1 MKHKILI
8 PLTALALLASSTLAT
23 AQDKDSTIRRSMRL
37 KLIEFRD
44 VKLRDAL
51 RLLAEQTNMNF
62 APSKDAA
69 EVKVSLFLKD
79 VEALEAVSVLCK
91 AHNLWFQMDEKSKI
105 ARIHTAKEYQNDIQS
120 FREDRIET
128 FTLLYPNA
136 NDVARSI
143 QDLFGNRV
151 QFNRQN
157 IQQNIQETLELQQ
170 RFQRFDIFDERSQ
183 GFGNQNNQNNGGNN
197 VNNRNNLRNQNNGLF
212 GAQNGR
218 NFFNNRNF
226 NNGQR
231 AVAPP
236 TINLEQSQIRGL
248 TGEQIQALQ
257 AGGEDPA
264 VLRRLLGRT
273 TIFVSV
279 IQRLNKI
286 MVRTGDERAMKQ
298 IRELVKKLDV
308 PTPMVLL
315 EVKVLSID
323 LNDDFNSV
331 FDYQAAD
338 GSSVAGGFTTGDIL
352 APVSDAISGDSLRRA
367 SSLGLG
373 GTGLRSDNLI
383 FQYVHSHFRARMQLL
398 ENKNKVTVLAT
409 PMLLTAN
416 NEVSRLFI
424 GEERPLNRG
433 FQGGQV
439 VNNVGGVQ
447 TTAGTSNIEFRP
459 VGTTLLITPNINA
472 DRTVTLRILQ
482 ENSQIVPNGANIL
495 VPSNAGF
502 IQQQVDIVS
511 SRSVSGTVVA
521 KDGLALAIGGLIEEG
536 VNDNRAQVPWIGR
549 VPFLGFFFRRES
561 RGRFRRELI
570 VMVRP
575 YVLNTPEQS
584 ENVSKRLV
592 EELSIH
598 PNAPDA
604 KGGLGTFTPDEVLR
618 PAKPTEGLKRL
629 FRFHTID
636 LEGED

>member
-1 MKHKILI
+1 MMKMKPFAWLVI
-8 PLTALALLASSTLAT
+8 LASLVSFSTAD
-23 AQDKDSTIRRSMRL
+23 AQEKDSTIRRSTRL

-51 RLLAEQTNMNF
+51 RLLAEQTDMNF
-62 APSKDAA
+62 APSKNAA
-69 EVKVSLFLKD
+69 DIKISLFLRN
-79 VEALEAVSVLCK
+79 VEVLEAVNVLCK
-91 AHNLWFQMDEKSKI
+91 ANNLWFQMDEKSKI

-136 NDVARSI
+136 NDVARAI

-151 QFNRQN
+151 QYNEQSN
-157 IQQNIQETLELQQ
+157 QQNQQATLDLQQ

-183 GFGNQNNQNNGGNN
+183 GFGNQNNNGGNN
-197 VNNRNNLRNQNNGLF
+197 RGNNNRNNNNGVF

-218 NFFNNRNF
+218 NLFNNRNR
-226 NNGQR
+226 NGGGQNQN
-231 AVAPP
+231 VPP
-236 TINLEQSQIRGL
+236 TINLDQSQIRGL

-257 AGGEDPA
+257 AGGDDPA

-273 TIFVSV
+273 NIFVSV
-279 IQRLNKI
+279 IQKLNKI
-286 MVRTGDERAMKQ
+286 MIRTGDERALKQ

-323 LNDDFNSV
+323 LSDNFNSV
-331 FDYQAAD
+331 FDYQASD
-338 GSSVAGGFTTGDIL
+338 GSAVAGGFTTGDIL
-352 APVSDAISGDSLRRA
+352 APVSDAITGDSLRKA

-433 FQGGQV
+433 FQGGQI
-439 VNNVGGVQ
+439 VNNIGGVQ

-482 ENSQIVPNGANIL
+482 ENSQIVPNGANVL
-495 VPSNAGF
+495 VPNNTGF

-536 VNDNRAQVPWIGR
+536 VSDNRAQVPWIGR
-549 VPFLGFFFRRES
+549 IPLLGFFFRREN

-570 VMVRP
+570 IMVRP
-575 YVLNTPEQS
+575 YVLNTPAQS
-584 ENVSKRLV
+584 ESVSKKLI
-592 EELSIH
+592 EELSVH
-598 PNAPDA
+598 PNALDA
-604 KGGLGTFTPDEVLR
+604 KGGLGTFTPDEVLK
-618 PAKPTEGLKRL
+618 PAKP
-629 FRFHTID
+629 
-636 LEGED
+636 

>member
-1 MKHKILI
+1 MKRTITI
-8 PLTALALLASSTLAT
+8 PVLAALALPVFAVSAS
-23 AQDKDSTIRRSMRL
+23 AQDKDSTIRRPKRL
-37 KLIEFRD
+37 QLIEFRD

-51 RLLAEQTNMNF
+51 RLLAEQTDMNF
-62 APSKDAA
+62 APSKNAA

-79 VEALEAVSVLCK
+79 VDALEAVNVLCK

-105 ARIHTAKEYQNDIQS
+105 ARVHTAEEYQNDIQS

-136 NDVARSI
+136 NDVARAI
-143 QDLFGNRV
+143 QELFGNRV
-151 QFNRQN
+151 QFNRQSF
-157 IQQNIQETLELQQ
+157 QQNQQATLELQQ

-183 GFGNQNNQNNGGNN
+183 GFGNQNNNNNNNNRGNSNNNRGNN
-197 VNNRNNLRNQNNGLF
+197 NNF

-218 NFFNNRNF
+218 NLFNNRNR
-226 NNGQR
+226 NQAGQNQN
-231 AVAPP
+231 VPP
-236 TINLEQSQIRGL
+236 AINLDQSQIRGL

-257 AGGEDPA
+257 AGGGDPA
-264 VLRRLLGRT
+264 VLQRLLGRT
-273 TIFVSV
+273 NIFVSV
-279 IQRLNKI
+279 IQKLNKI
-286 MVRTGDERAMKQ
+286 MIRTGDERALKQ

-323 LNDDFNSV
+323 LTDNFSSV

-433 FQGGQV
+433 FQGGQI
-439 VNNVGGVQ
+439 VNNIGGVQ

-482 ENSQIVPNGANIL
+482 ENSQIVPNGANVL
-495 VPSNAGF
+495 VPNNTGF
-502 IQQQVDIVS
+502 VQQQVDIVS

-536 VNDNRAQVPWIGR
+536 VSDTRAQVPWIGR
-549 VPFLGFFFRRES
+549 VPLLGFFFRREN

-570 VMVRP
+570 IMVRP
-575 YVLNTPEQS
+575 YVLNTPAQS
-584 ENVSKRLV
+584 ENVSKKLI
-592 EELSIH
+592 EELSLY
-598 PNAPDA
+598 PNALED
-604 KGGLGTFTPDEVLR
+604 KGGMGTFTPDEVLK
-618 PAKPTEGLKRL
+618 PAKPAKGLRKL
-629 FRFHTID
+629 FRFHSID
-636 LEGED
+636 LEGDN